1 MPAPLMCRMFDRI
14 KDIERFLAIVD
25 AGSLHE
31 AAARLDVSQPGLSR
45 VLKRM
50 EEQCEGQ
57 LFDRLPRGIALTPLG
72 EVVTE
77 KCRHLLR
84 ESELA
89 GDDIRSAVSGR
100 TGQLRLS
107 VGPVWIF
114 AILPQVLPALNDSF
128 PGVRLKLSA
137 RGFHEAVT
145 LLEQGHLDAHVGG
158 FDSEATLP
166 SHLTRIPLMDVELGV
181 VAVASHPIFKGDLSL
196 ERLCDFPWIDYGAG
210 RPSGSQVW
218 PGAQD
223 IQSEVFR
230 KTGRRFRTI
239 VECDASGLA
248 LMRAEPYLA
257 YLPTTIAEN
266 IPGLPLRQVPVQLD
280 ERKFR
285 AGLVVRKS
293 LLANPIVEMLTD
305 LHRRILR
312 DR

>member
-1 MPAPLMCRMFDRI
+1 MLQSTFMFDRI

-50 EEQCEGQ
+50 EEQCEGM

-107 VGPVWIF
+107 AGPVWIF
-114 AILPQVLPALNDSF
+114 AILPQVLPTLNDSF
-128 PGVRLKLSA
+128 PGVRLQLSS
-137 RGFHEAVT
+137 RGFHDAIT

-158 FDSEATLP
+158 FDTEAPLP
-166 SHLTRIPLMDVELGV
+166 VHLTRIPLMDVELGV
-181 VAVASHPIFKGDLSL
+181 VAVESHPIFEGMATL

-218 PGAQD
+218 PGTQD

-248 LMRAEPYLA
+248 LMRSEPYLA
-257 YLPTTIAEN
+257 YLPTSIAEN
-266 IPGLPLRQVPVQLD
+266 IPGLPLRRVSVELD
-280 ERKFR
+280 ARTFR
-285 AGLVVRKS
+285 SGLVVRKS
-293 LLANPIVEMLTD
+293 LLGNPIIDTLTET
-305 LHRRILR
+305 HRRILR
-312 DR
+312 ER

>member
-1 MPAPLMCRMFDRI
+1 MFDRI
-14 KDIERFLAIVD
+14 KDLERFLAIVD

-50 EEQCEGQ
+50 EAQCEGQ

-72 EVVTE
+72 EIVAE

-84 ESELA
+84 ESELVS
-89 GDDIRSAVSGR
+89 DDIRSVVGGR

-107 VGPVWIF
+107 AGPVWIF
-114 AILPQVLPALNDSF
+114 AILPQVLPTLHKSF
-128 PGVRLKLSA
+128 PGVRLQLSA
-137 RGFHEAVT
+137 RGFHEAVA

-158 FDSEATLP
+158 FDSEAPLP
-166 SHLTRIPLMDVELGV
+166 THLTRVPLMDVELGV
-181 VAVASHPIFKGDLSL
+181 VAGKNHPIFEGDVTLD
-196 ERLCDFPWIDYGAG
+196 RLCEFPWIDYGAG

-218 PGAQD
+218 PGTQD

-230 KTGRRFRTI
+230 KIGRRFQTI

-257 YLPTTIAEN
+257 YLPKKIAEN
-266 IPGLPLRQVPVQLD
+266 IPGLPLRHVPVELD
-280 ERKFR
+280 PRSFR
-285 AGLVVRKS
+285 TGLIVRKS
-293 LLANPIVEMLTD
+293 LLANPIIDALTET
-305 LHRRILR
+305 HRRVLR
-312 DR
+312 QR